1 MDARRRYRQIAAVIL
16 SVCMVCS
23 NVTLARG
30 EEAAASASTLRLT
43 KTEGTVSAT
52 NQNGRSLPVFADMQL
67 YSGYQA
73 ATQEASYAW
82 ISLDDSKLTKLDAV
96 SEAEVRKKDKK
107 LELLLKSGNLFFHVA
122 EPLEGD
128 ETLDIRTSTMV
139 TGIRGTAGWVQVIDG
154 GHTQV
159 YILEGS
165 VQSAVSDPVTGQIR
179 QISVGSGQ
187 MADFYVYGSGHASRC
202 SAVLRT
208 FDASEV
214 PGFVCVEVAGDEAL
228 QQKIAAASGLDVG
241 QITAGAWEKLAA
253 DQKELHDKLAA
264 IQEQI
269 RNQANQVTVDPVFQD
284 QGSNSVTAGS
294 DSHSGGSGG
303 SGSGSGGSSSGGPG
317 SSGGSQGTPSEPDGP
332 SAPEEPG
339 TPEEPDTP
347 DGPDTPGEPDTPEEP
362 DVPTDPEEPD
372 ETTAEL
378 TMQVTAA
385 EVDALLQTKDVVIK
399 AGTGDAAY
407 NTLQIDVPV
416 TVPEGRTLTME
427 DGVHL
432 DVNAG
437 QTLQI
442 DGTLDLAGDMENH
455 GTITNT
461 SMNTFQVGGAFVNA
475 GTIENTGR
483 IIAGTVENTGIL
495 TIQTGSLVVTDALE
509 NDGTVE
515 NGGSLQ
521 REDGTGA
528 AVANR
533 GAFTIDGGQSGLIT
547 QSGDNAR
554 LVLAGGE
561 LPELDQQAGTME
573 VQGGTVSRK
582 LEHKAGTAAVTG
594 GTLAQGAAVSG
605 GMFAVEGTGEVAG
618 LEQTAGAVT
627 VSGGAING
635 GTRLSGGQFTM
646 TQGALIGSEACAA
659 LSMPVGSTAE
669 VTVHGG
675 SIDGGNG
682 TAISI
687 EGETTG
693 KITLDLDRTTV
704 QAASAASL
712 FDLPAGQS
720 TSSLAILQDG
730 VSTDVT
736 SANLPGCSIVD
747 GKIRLDEIFA
757 DVRTALSEAEKGTTV
772 VLEEDAVIEALSG
785 GTDPDCQVSAG
796 TAENPVGL
804 DLGGYSLTLEC
815 PLVVTDTGALK
826 ITGGQEHAQ
835 GSAGPEAM
843 DGAEPGTL
851 TIDPDGRLENHGTLL
866 LDGLTIDGGMSLIE
880 TSAADSQTAV
890 CGITNSYICGSIPA
904 DGAVSG
910 SLISAGDRSQLSISG
925 STLEVDME
933 SSSERGTG
941 IALITAE
948 AAQENA
954 ASTEVVLED
963 AMLSVRNGVC
973 GVQAKGGAAVTFGD
987 GTTVQA
993 ADQSAAVQLLDGG
1006 KAVWEDAS
1014 KLYLAGGAVGVEL
1027 SGTGA
1032 NQAVFYSQDVQAE
1045 QGSVVIHGSAVEG
1058 NEIYL
1063 DGAKLTLKDS
1073 TAVRLENSN
1082 RNTVNMSG
1090 AELTLQDSAV
1100 LVLDDSDENTC
1111 SWESAKLDLTASSAA
1126 ELTGTQNNTIT
1137 LTDVVVTAVDGDG
1150 GSGDP
1155 GETEGGS
1162 ADEGGSEPPW
1172 WWPSDWP
1179 WPLLSG
1185 ADTETYAEQGT
1196 ENADPQG
1203 QEEHLGAVFSFQG
1216 SSGDALELYG
1226 STVETESQIAVS
1238 MIGGVVLAMETDSG
1252 LDSYAWEEGEN
1263 ETESLLASSAS
1274 TDGVV
1279 YIRRSGTSSAVL
1291 RLNGGTIANRTEGP
1305 AINWDSEEEGSVTF
1319 PAADKLGTVIKAKSE
1334 NVLQLNGKQY
1344 NPDDDVYR
1352 IEQDGGYYYLRINPA
1367 RFLILDEE
1375 LASDSNWTVAS
1386 GSNWDLE
1393 EDERGEG
1400 AEKASPSNW
1409 QSDPLTSQKGPDPQ
1423 DREKTKTEQSLDQAD
1438 TPDGLGS
1445 DIGQV
1450 LGANAAKTEERPSG
1464 AGRSDQRQDDSRS
1477 GGFGAGN
1484 GGRRLEDEDPI
1495 DQEGTE
1501 A

>member
-43 KTEGTVSAT
+43 KTEGTVSVT

-785 GTDPDCQVSAG
+785 GTDPDCRVSAG

>member
-43 KTEGTVSAT
+43 KTEGTVSVT

-214 PGFVCVEVAGDEAL
+214 RGFVCVEVAGDEAL
-228 QQKIAAASGLDVG
+228 QQKIAAASGQDVG

-303 SGSGSGGSSSGGPG
+303 SGSGSGG

-399 AGTGDAAY
+399 AGAGDAAY

-461 SMNTFQVGGAFVNA
+461 SMNTFQVGGVFVND

-483 IIAGTVENTGIL
+483 IIAGTVENTGTL

-533 GAFTIDGGQSGLIT
+533 GAFTVDGGQSGLIT

-561 LPELDQQAGTME
+561 LPELDQQAGGLE
-573 VQGGTVSRK
+573 GQGGTGWR
-582 LEHKAGTAAVTG
+582 
-594 GTLAQGAAVSG
+594 
-605 GMFAVEGTGEVAG
+605 
-618 LEQTAGAVT
+618 
-627 VSGGAING
+627 
-635 GTRLSGGQFTM
+635 
-646 TQGALIGSEACAA
+646 
-659 LSMPVGSTAE
+659 
-669 VTVHGG
+669 
-675 SIDGGNG
+675 
-682 TAISI
+682 
-687 EGETTG
+687 
-693 KITLDLDRTTV
+693 
-704 QAASAASL
+704 
-712 FDLPAGQS
+712 
-720 TSSLAILQDG
+720 
-730 VSTDVT
+730 
-736 SANLPGCSIVD
+736 
-747 GKIRLDEIFA
+747 
-757 DVRTALSEAEKGTTV
+757 
-772 VLEEDAVIEALSG
+772 
-785 GTDPDCQVSAG
+785 
-796 TAENPVGL
+796 
-804 DLGGYSLTLEC
+804 
-815 PLVVTDTGALK
+815 
-826 ITGGQEHAQ
+826 
-835 GSAGPEAM
+835 
-843 DGAEPGTL
+843 
-851 TIDPDGRLENHGTLL
+851 
-866 LDGLTIDGGMSLIE
+866 
-880 TSAADSQTAV
+880 
-890 CGITNSYICGSIPA
+890 
-904 DGAVSG
+904 
-910 SLISAGDRSQLSISG
+910 
-925 STLEVDME
+925 
-933 SSSERGTG
+933 
-941 IALITAE
+941 
-948 AAQENA
+948 
-954 ASTEVVLED
+954 
-963 AMLSVRNGVC
+963 
-973 GVQAKGGAAVTFGD
+973 
-987 GTTVQA
+987 
-993 ADQSAAVQLLDGG
+993 
-1006 KAVWEDAS
+1006 
-1014 KLYLAGGAVGVEL
+1014 
-1027 SGTGA
+1027 
-1032 NQAVFYSQDVQAE
+1032 
-1045 QGSVVIHGSAVEG
+1045 
-1058 NEIYL
+1058 
-1063 DGAKLTLKDS
+1063 
-1073 TAVRLENSN
+1073 
-1082 RNTVNMSG
+1082 
-1090 AELTLQDSAV
+1090 
-1100 LVLDDSDENTC
+1100 
-1111 SWESAKLDLTASSAA
+1111 
-1126 ELTGTQNNTIT
+1126 
-1137 LTDVVVTAVDGDG
+1137 
-1150 GSGDP
+1150 
-1155 GETEGGS
+1155 
-1162 ADEGGSEPPW
+1162 
-1172 WWPSDWP
+1172 
-1179 WPLLSG
+1179 
-1185 ADTETYAEQGT
+1185 
-1196 ENADPQG
+1196 
-1203 QEEHLGAVFSFQG
+1203 
-1216 SSGDALELYG
+1216 
-1226 STVETESQIAVS
+1226 
-1238 MIGGVVLAMETDSG
+1238 
-1252 LDSYAWEEGEN
+1252 
-1263 ETESLLASSAS
+1263 
-1274 TDGVV
+1274 
-1279 YIRRSGTSSAVL
+1279 
-1291 RLNGGTIANRTEGP
+1291 
-1305 AINWDSEEEGSVTF
+1305 
-1319 PAADKLGTVIKAKSE
+1319 
-1334 NVLQLNGKQY
+1334 
-1344 NPDDDVYR
+1344 
-1352 IEQDGGYYYLRINPA
+1352 
-1367 RFLILDEE
+1367 
-1375 LASDSNWTVAS
+1375 
-1386 GSNWDLE
+1386 
-1393 EDERGEG
+1393 
-1400 AEKASPSNW
+1400 
-1409 QSDPLTSQKGPDPQ
+1409 
-1423 DREKTKTEQSLDQAD
+1423 
-1438 TPDGLGS
+1438 
-1445 DIGQV
+1445 
-1450 LGANAAKTEERPSG
+1450 
-1464 AGRSDQRQDDSRS
+1464 
-1477 GGFGAGN
+1477 
-1484 GGRRLEDEDPI
+1484 
-1495 DQEGTE
+1495 
-1501 A
+1501 

>member
-43 KTEGTVSAT
+43 KTEGTVSVT

-107 LELLLKSGNLFFHVA
+107 LELLLKSGNLFFHVT

-214 PGFVCVEVAGDEAL
+214 PGFVCVEVAEDEAL
-228 QQKIAAASGLDVG
+228 QQKIAAASGQDVG

-303 SGSGSGGSSSGGPG
+303 SGSGSGG

-399 AGTGDAAY
+399 AGAGDAAY

-461 SMNTFQVGGAFVNA
+461 SMNTFQVGGVFVND

-483 IIAGTVENTGIL
+483 IIAGTVENTGTL

-533 GAFTIDGGQSGLIT
+533 GAFTVDGGQSGLIT

>member
-1 MDARRRYRQIAAVIL
+1 
-16 SVCMVCS
+16 
-23 NVTLARG
+23 
-30 EEAAASASTLRLT
+30 
-43 KTEGTVSAT
+43 
-52 NQNGRSLPVFADMQL
+52 
-67 YSGYQA
+67 
-73 ATQEASYAW
+73 
-82 ISLDDSKLTKLDAV
+82 
-96 SEAEVRKKDKK
+96 
-107 LELLLKSGNLFFHVA
+107 
-122 EPLEGD
+122 
-128 ETLDIRTSTMV
+128 
-139 TGIRGTAGWVQVIDG
+139 
-154 GHTQV
+154 
-159 YILEGS
+159 
-165 VQSAVSDPVTGQIR
+165 
-179 QISVGSGQ
+179 
-187 MADFYVYGSGHASRC
+187 
-202 SAVLRT
+202 
-208 FDASEV
+208 
-214 PGFVCVEVAGDEAL
+214 
-228 QQKIAAASGLDVG
+228 
-241 QITAGAWEKLAA
+241 
-253 DQKELHDKLAA
+253 
-264 IQEQI
+264 
-269 RNQANQVTVDPVFQD
+269 
-284 QGSNSVTAGS
+284 
-294 DSHSGGSGG
+294 
-303 SGSGSGGSSSGGPG
+303 
-317 SSGGSQGTPSEPDGP
+317 
-332 SAPEEPG
+332 
-339 TPEEPDTP
+339 
-347 DGPDTPGEPDTPEEP
+347 
-362 DVPTDPEEPD
+362 
-372 ETTAEL
+372 
-378 TMQVTAA
+378 MQVTAA

-659 LSMPVGSTAE
+659 LSMPAGSTAE

-687 EGETTG
+687 EGEAAG
-693 KITLDLDRTTV
+693 KITLDLDGTTV